1 MARPGIVTCM
11 SNGAKIAIFR
21 VTAVATAVLWVIQG
35 WRLIQGESI
44 GSGPVAFLWL
54 VVFGLYLLAVPWS
67 AEARAAAKAGRA
79 NQAVR

>member
-1 MARPGIVTCM
+1 M

-44 GSGPVAFLWL
+44 DSGPIALLWL
-54 VVFGLYLLAVPWS
+54 VFFGLYLLAVPWS
-67 AEARAAAKAGRA
+67 ADARAAAKAERA
-79 NQAVR
+79 AQSVR